1 MLKTFH
7 FFDICVFC
15 SILLSL
21 WRLSS
26 SSSLMS
32 HSLSSTSLNISSHT
46 YFPQSFL
53 NNIKNQLNK
62 IHIAVDNHRDI
73 YLCRNQVKNRRNE
86 KTTAATY
93 ITYYHALH
101 ICMWYQGSLVIDHLQ
116 TKVTDSFCRPISNQ
130 NQSVNC

>member
-1 MLKTFH
+1 MLFVMK
-7 FFDICVFC
+7 IVFENESHTLSHVIFSVKNIAYPRLLLIAYYC
-15 SILLSL
+15 FLKSIEKHVSVETHII
-21 WRLSS
+21 
-26 SSSLMS
+26 S
-32 HSLSSTSLNISSHT
+32 HIISSHT

-86 KTTAATY
+86 KTTTATY

-101 ICMWYQGSLVIDHLQ
+101 ICM
-116 TKVTDSFCRPISNQ
+116 
-130 NQSVNC
+130 